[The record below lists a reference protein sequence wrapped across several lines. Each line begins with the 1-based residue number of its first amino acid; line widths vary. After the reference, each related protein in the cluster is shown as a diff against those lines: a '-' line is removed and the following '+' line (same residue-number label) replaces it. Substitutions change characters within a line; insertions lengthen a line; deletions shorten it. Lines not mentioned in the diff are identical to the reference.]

1 MGGHE
6 KSDDLPGQNMTVF
19 AEVILALPLDKNFLY
34 IVPDSLKERTHEGS
48 RVLVPFKDRKLTGI
62 VVKLKRRG
70 VPKDL
75 ALKEIHAV
83 LDESSFISPEFL
95 SFTKE
100 LSSYYYSSWGELL
113 QSSLPSSLVPKT
125 QTRVSITDKGQEALN
140 EIALSVR
147 EKDTLLFLK
156 KRSYSD
162 VHLKRRL
169 KISGLSSVLSK
180 LESKGFIH
188 VERAVTKETRSWKE
202 KSASQSPTQLEMDF
216 SLDKDSFQAASQVV
230 SQWKQDT
237 FSSYLLFGPSKK
249 REAVYFYLIKRALA
263 QKKRILY
270 LVPEIATTRDLF
282 VKFQK
287 RFGESAALLHSR
299 MSVGNREDKWIR
311 IHEGQ
316 VDVVLGPR
324 SAVLSPVENL
334 GLVIV
339 DEEQDE
345 SYYQRENPAYDAR
358 RGAFLRAKQDRAVLV
373 YGSSTPTV
381 EVYYEFRKTNR
392 LFHLERVPQRFPV
405 EIIDHKI
412 ERGLLSRKLVSKI
425 SETIRANKS
434 VIIFHYRRGYASYI
448 ACSRCSF
455 TPRCRNC
462 DISLTYHKREDQ
474 LVCHYC
480 GYSQRQELVC
490 PECGHR
496 IIKKRGVGIEAIE
509 EEVKRQLPQSRVLGF
524 DSDVAKGQKDQDR
537 IIKLF
542 REGRIDIL
550 IGTQLLAHQ
559 QDLPKVPL
567 VVVLYPETILAL
579 PDYRANQ
586 KAFYSIVQAVKHLCL
601 EDGSELSVQTALPDH
616 FSIQAAAHQD
626 FISFYTQEIKFRRLM
641 NYPPFS
647 HMVEVL
653 FQGENLR
660 SLAKKMRDFSS
671 LLKGHSEDLEILGPA
686 LAAVQRLRGK
696 SRVQLI
702 LKSTKRKDLDEALKS
717 SLSKVRVNK
726 KIHVYY

>member
-1 MGGHE
+1 
-6 KSDDLPGQNMTVF
+6 MTVF
-19 AEVILALPLDKNFLY
+19 AKVILALPLDKNFLY
-34 IVPDSLKERTHEGS
+34 VVPDSLKERTHVGS

-62 VVKLKRRG
+62 VIKLKRRG
-70 VPKDL
+70 IPKDL

-83 LDESSFISPEFL
+83 LDENSVISPEFL
-95 SFTKE
+95 SFTKK

-125 QTRVSITDKGQEALN
+125 QIRISITDKGQKALT
-140 EIALSVR
+140 ESALSVR
-147 EKDTLLFLK
+147 DRDILLFLE

-169 KISGLSSVLSK
+169 KIAGFSSVLSK
-180 LESKGFIH
+180 LESKDLVH
-188 VERAVTKETRSWKE
+188 VKRAVTKETKSRRK
-202 KSASQSPTQLEMDF
+202 KSASQNPTQLEMDF
-216 SLDKDSFQAASQVV
+216 SLDKESFQAANQVV
-230 SQWKQDT
+230 SQWKGET
-237 FSSYLLFGPSKK
+237 FSSYLLFGPSEK
-249 REAVYFYLIKRALA
+249 REAVYFYLIKRVLA
-263 QKKRILY
+263 QKKRVLY
-270 LVPEIATTRDLF
+270 LVPEIATTHDLV

-287 RFGESAALLHSR
+287 HFGESAALLHSR
-299 MSVGNREDKWIR
+299 MSVGNREDEWSR
-311 IHEGQ
+311 IQQGR
-316 VDVVLGPR
+316 VDIVLGPR

-345 SYYQRENPAYDAR
+345 SYYQRESPSYDAR

-373 YGSSTPTV
+373 YGSSAPTV
-381 EVYYEFRKTNR
+381 EAYHKFRKTNR
-392 LFHLERVPQRFPV
+392 LFHLERRPQRFPV

-425 SETIRANKS
+425 SETIRANRS
-434 VIIFHYRRGYASYI
+434 AMIFHYRRGYASYI
-448 ACSRCSF
+448 ACSKCSF

-462 DISLTYHKREDQ
+462 DISLTYHRREDQ

-480 GYSQRQELVC
+480 GYSQRQEQLC
-490 PECGHR
+490 PVCGHR
-496 IIKKRGVGIEAIE
+496 FIKKRGVGIEAVE
-509 EEVKRQLPQSRVLGF
+509 EEIKRQFPQCRVVGF

-537 IIKLF
+537 IMDLF
-542 REGRIDIL
+542 RKGKIDIL
-550 IGTQLLAHQ
+550 IGTQMLAHQ
-559 QDLPKVPL
+559 VGLPKVPL
-567 VVVLYPETILAL
+567 VVVLYPETILSL

-586 KAFYSIVQAVKHLCL
+586 KTFHSIIQAVKNLCV
-601 EDGSELSVQTALPDH
+601 EDGAELYVQTALPDH

-626 FISFYTQEIKFRRLM
+626 FVSFYTQEIKFRRLM

-660 SLAKKMRDFSS
+660 SVAKKTRDFSS
-671 LLKGHSEDLEILGPA
+671 LLKEHSEVVEIMGPA

-696 SRVQLI
+696 SRVQII
-702 LKSTKRKDLDEALKS
+702 LKSAKRKDLDEALKN
-717 SLSKVRVNK
+717 SLSKVRVSK
-726 KIHVYY
+726 KVHVYY